1 MMENIFG
8 KKDETIG
15 EKFKQILRGGDKE
28 PIEKKVILAHY
39 KVKGSI
45 SRIDGY
51 IGRLEQRDKELFQTI
66 IDSLIKRDDRRA
78 KMYAREVAEI
88 RKISKQLL
96 TVRYALEQVALKLE
110 TFLVFGGAISDLNQI
125 VGIMREAV
133 NITKPL
139 APDVWIDLQYALKE
153 LETSLTAGLVGF
165 AAELDVGLDT
175 EAKKVLEEAKLAAE
189 QSIKERYAELPKL
202 LGEEVKDEAKATT

>member
-1 MMENIFG
+1 MMDNTFI
-8 KKDETIG
+8 KKEDTIG
-15 EKFKQILRGGDKE
+15 EKIKQFFGGGDKE
-28 PIEKKVILAHY
+28 PIEKKTILAHY
-39 KVKGSI
+39 KVKSSI
-45 SRIDGY
+45 SRIDSY

-110 TFLVFGGAISDLNQI
+110 TFLIFGGAIKDLIPVVN
-125 VGIMREAV
+125 IMKEAV
-133 NITKPL
+133 TITKPL

-153 LETSLTAGLVGF
+153 LEASLTAGLAGF
-165 AAELDVGLDT
+165 ASDLDVGLDT
-175 EAKKVLEEAKLAAE
+175 EARKVLEEAKLAAE

-202 LGEEVKDEAKATT
+202 LGEEVKDEAKAST